1 MTFSVSKTTWLA
13 FFAVATSS
21 TTMAFTSVTIPAS
34 VATTSAASPLK
45 ALIFGWDGAIEDE
58 TTTASSSAS
67 SYTTFSGSNM
77 FGESCSP
84 VGTAVAETLSA
95 DPDRTGHLARLAVA
109 FAPPSQALT
118 LDKIDKV
125 DVICVRED
133 QIEIEAILCD
143 GTTGCLSLSIPV
155 KFPRGCQPVK
165 VRVEWKVVSCPI
177 WMI

>member
-21 TTMAFTSVTIPAS
+21 TTMAFTSVTMPAS
-34 VATTSAASPLK
+34 VATTSSASPLK

-118 LDKIDKV
+118 LDKIDKLYV
-125 DVICVRED
+125 FVKIKLKLKPSCVMVPLDVYRLVF
-133 QIEIEAILCD
+133 
-143 GTTGCLSLSIPV
+143 LSNS
-155 KFPRGCQPVK
+155 PRDVTWKPVK
-165 VRVEWKVVSCPI
+165 VRVEWKVV
-177 WMI
+177 